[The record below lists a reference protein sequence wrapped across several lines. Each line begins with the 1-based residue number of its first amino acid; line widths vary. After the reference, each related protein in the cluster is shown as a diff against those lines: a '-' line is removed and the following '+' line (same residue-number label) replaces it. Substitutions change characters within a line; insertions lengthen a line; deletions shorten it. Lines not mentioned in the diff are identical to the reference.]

1 VYHGGSKPSKGV
13 IIMNDTNFIGYEY
26 TSITVKNDLESA
38 VVDGYANFGWKP
50 EGREATL
57 GTGSTGLKFKR
68 DRKIRNKAELSRL
81 QREFIT
87 HIKEIESLEASKTSG
102 AQIAAFTIGF
112 VGTAFLAGATFSYL
126 AGFFPLM
133 IILAIPGFIGWILPY
148 FVYNG
153 VRRKKTT
160 NVSVLIENQYDAI
173 YEICEKANGLLVV

>member
-1 VYHGGSKPSKGV
+1 
-13 IIMNDTNFIGYEY
+13 
-26 TSITVKNDLESA
+26 
-38 VVDGYANFGWKP
+38 
-50 EGREATL
+50 
-57 GTGSTGLKFKR
+57 
-68 DRKIRNKAELSRL
+68 LSRL

-126 AGFFPLM
+126 AGFIPLM
-133 IILAIPGFIGWILPY
+133 IILALPGFICWILPY
-148 FVYNG
+148 FIYNG

>member
-1 VYHGGSKPSKGV
+1 VYHGGSKPSKEV
-13 IIMNDTNFIGYEY
+13 IIMNDTNYIGFEY
-26 TSITVKNDLESA
+26 TSITVKKDLESA

-87 HIKEIESLEASKTSG
+87 HIKEIENLEASKTSG

>member
-1 VYHGGSKPSKGV
+1 
-13 IIMNDTNFIGYEY
+13 MNDTNFIGFEY
-26 TSITVKNDLESA
+26 TSITVKKDLESA

-68 DRKIRNKAELSRL
+68 DRKIRNKEELSRL

-87 HIKEIESLEASKTSG
+87 HIKELESLEASKTSG

-126 AGFFPLM
+126 AGFIPLM

-148 FVYNG
+148 FIYNG

-173 YEICEKANGLLVV
+173 YEICQKANGLLVV